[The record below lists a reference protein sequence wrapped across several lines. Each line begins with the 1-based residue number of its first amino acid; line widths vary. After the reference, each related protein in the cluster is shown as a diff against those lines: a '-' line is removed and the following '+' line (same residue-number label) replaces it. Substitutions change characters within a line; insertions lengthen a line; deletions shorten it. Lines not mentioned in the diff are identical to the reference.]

1 MSAPTTIRE
10 MLDAMTSFVAAAED
24 VNASDIPHEAKL
36 ARLTELSKVYG
47 LE

>member
-10 MLDAMTSFVAAAED
+10 MLDAMDGFVAAGRD
-24 VNASDIPHEAKL
+24 VDASDMPHEAKL